1 MREKERKRE
10 IERTS
15 EDEGEDREAR
25 GCPFVPDV
33 NPISTA
39 DVKCRTDFGFVC
51 VNSAGAERELE
62 KQKAHRSGSAM
73 PGNPMA
79 P

>member
-1 MREKERKRE
+1 MCAVCEERK
-10 IERTS
+10 
-15 EDEGEDREAR
+15 DRGDAC

-51 VNSAGAERELE
+51 VNSAGAARTRQ
-62 KQKAHRSGSAM
+62 KQKAHTAARGPRDAR
-73 PGNPMA
+73 
-79 P
+79 